1 MSKMPA
7 VGSILRGVSTTGKR
21 EMLGNRRVTGKEQ
34 FYTPPTIADDV
45 VQEVLSA
52 FPSATAERWLEPAG
66 GSGAFLDAF
75 ERAGVEKYWACDI
88 EPCDSRVSEGNF
100 LTTSFE
106 PTPPWVTV
114 TNPPFGRNNALSVPF
129 FNHAAEFSQVIAF
142 IVPRSWRKWSVS
154 NRLDHRFHLVSDRDL
169 AIDYVKA
176 DGSPI
181 SKRGSLKT
189 CVQVWE
195 RRAELR
201 PKVVVED
208 RGYIEKVKPDQADVS
223 LTIFGHGCGTVKTA
237 FERKP
242 NTTQMFLRVTSPE
255 VLAALETVDYARF
268 FTRVAYT
275 EALSIKEIF
284 FLLNEYFDGTVGAPT
299 ATQNQLSF

>member
-1 MSKMPA
+1 MPDGGTILPRMS
-7 VGSILRGVSTTGKR
+7 VTGKR
-21 EMLGNRRVTGKEQ
+21 KMLGNRRVTGKEQ
-34 FYTPPTIADDV
+34 FYTPPSIADDV
-45 VQEVLSA
+45 VQEVITA
-52 FPSATAERWLEPAG
+52 FPSAIGKRWLEPAG

-75 ERAGVEKYWACDI
+75 ERAGIKEYWACDI
-88 EPCDSRVSEGNF
+88 EPCDSRVSDGDF
-100 LTTSFE
+100 LTTSIE
-106 PTPPWVTV
+106 TTPPWITV

-129 FNHAAEFSQVIAF
+129 FNHAANCSDVIAF

-176 DGSPI
+176 DGSLI
-181 SKRGSLKT
+181 SERGALKT

-195 RRAELR
+195 RRDQLR

-208 RGYIEKVKPDQADVS
+208 RGYIEKVKPEVADVS
-223 LTIFGHGCGTVKTA
+223 LTIFGHGCGKVKTD

-242 NTTQMFLRVTSPE
+242 NTTQMFLRVSTPE
-255 VLAALETVDYARF
+255 VLAALQAVDYSRF

-284 FLLNEYFDGTVGAPT
+284 FLLNEYFDGAVRAPY
-299 ATQNQLSF
+299 AGQGQLSL